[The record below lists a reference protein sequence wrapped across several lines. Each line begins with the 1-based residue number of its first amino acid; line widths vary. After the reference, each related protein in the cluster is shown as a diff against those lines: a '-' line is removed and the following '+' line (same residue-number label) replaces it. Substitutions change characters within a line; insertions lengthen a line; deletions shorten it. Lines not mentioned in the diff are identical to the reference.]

1 MPAKNQ
7 NAVPG
12 TGCAGVHGHAR
23 SHRDRVEP
31 ERDATERGPMTD
43 IDVRLREDV
52 HVLGE
57 LLGETIRQ
65 QHGDA
70 FLQKIEDIR
79 HSAKADRRGPG
90 EQLTST
96 LADLAEKD
104 LLPVARAFNQFLN
117 LANMAEQYQLIRR
130 RDAGQPEPFEA
141 RVLPELLAR
150 LKQAGH
156 SNDALARQLAKL
168 DIQLVLTAHPTEV
181 ARRTLIQKYDAIAG
195 QLAAQDHR
203 DLTPDERHQV
213 RERLRRLIAE
223 AWHTEEI
230 RRTRP
235 TPVDEA
241 KWGFAVIEH
250 SLWHAIP
257 SHLRKV
263 DKALLDATGLR
274 LPLEAAPIRFA
285 SWMGGDRDGNPNVTA
300 AVTRE
305 VLLLARWMAADLFLR
320 DIDALAAELSM
331 QQASD
336 ALRER
341 VGDSAEPYRA
351 VLKQLRDRLRATRA
365 WAHTALTSSQPASAE
380 VLVDNRYLIAP
391 LELCYQSLHECGMG
405 VIAEGPLLDCLRRA
419 VTFGLF
425 LGRLDVRQ
433 DAARHRDA
441 LTEITD
447 YLGLGRYADWDEDRR
462 IEFLQAELKNR
473 RPLLP
478 AHFRPQADTA
488 EVLATCREVAAA
500 PAASLGSYVISMAG
514 AASDVLAVQLLLKEA
529 GLTRPMRVV
538 PLFETLADLD
548 NAGPVMQRLLG
559 LPGYRAGLRG
569 PQEVMIG
576 YSDSAK
582 DAGTTAAAW
591 AQYRAQENLVRIC
604 AEHQVELLLFHGRG
618 GTVGRGGGPAHAA
631 ILSQPP
637 GSVAGRFRTTE
648 QGEMIRFKFGLPG
661 IAEQNLNLYL
671 AAVLEATLL
680 PPPPPQ
686 PAWREVMDQLA
697 ADGVK
702 AYRSVVRDNPDFV
715 EYFRQ
720 STPEQELGRLPLGSR
735 PAKRRAGGI
744 ESLRAIPWIFG
755 WTQTRL
761 MLPAWLGWET
771 ALSNALARGQG
782 ELLAQMREQWPFFRT
797 RIDMLEMV
805 LAKADAQIAEAYDE
819 RLVQPDLLPL
829 GAHLRDLL
837 SQSCQ
842 VVLGLTGQQVLLA
855 HSPETLEFISLRNT
869 YLDPLHR
876 LQAELLARSR
886 SREAALDSPLEQAL
900 LVTVAGIAAGLRNT
914 G

>member
-1 MPAKNQ
+1 
-7 NAVPG
+7 
-12 TGCAGVHGHAR
+12 
-23 SHRDRVEP
+23 
-31 ERDATERGPMTD
+31 MTD

-79 HSAKADRRGPG
+79 HSAKADRRGAG
-90 EQLTST
+90 EQLSST
-96 LADLAEKD
+96 LADLAEED

-156 SNDALARQLAKL
+156 KDDALARQLAKL

-195 QLAAQDHR
+195 QLAVQDHR
-203 DLTPDERHQV
+203 DLTPAERGQV

-230 RRTRP
+230 RRARP

-250 SLWHAIP
+250 SLWQAIP
-257 SHLRKV
+257 NHLRKV
-263 DKALLDATGLR
+263 DKALFDATGLH

-331 QQASD
+331 QQASE

-351 VLKQLRDRLRATRA
+351 LLKQLRERLRATRA
-365 WAHTALTSSQPASAE
+365 WAQLALTSNQPASAE
-380 VLVDNRYLIAP
+380 VLVDNRDLIAP

-405 VIAEGPLLDCLRRA
+405 VIADGALLDSLRRA

-441 LTEITD
+441 LAEITD
-447 YLGLGRYADWDEDRR
+447 YLGLGSYADWDEEQR
-462 IEFLQAELKNR
+462 IAFLQAELKNR

-478 AHFRPQADTA
+478 AHFKPQAETA
-488 EVLATCREVAAA
+488 EVLATCREIAAA
-500 PAASLGSYVISMAG
+500 PGASLGSYVISMAG

-559 LPGYRAGLRG
+559 LPGYRASLRG

-604 AEHQVELLLFHGRG
+604 REHQVELLLFHGRG

-648 QGEMIRFKFGLPG
+648 QGEMIRFKFGLPA

-680 PPPPPQ
+680 PPPPPE
-686 PAWREVMDQLA
+686 PAWRSLMDQLA
-697 ADGVK
+697 ADGLK
-702 AYRSVVRDNPDFV
+702 AYRGVVRENPDFV

-805 LAKADAQIAEAYDE
+805 LAKADAQIAEAYDQ
-819 RLVQPDLLPL
+819 RLVQPGLLPL

-842 VVLGLTGQQVLLA
+842 VVLGLTGQPVLLA

>member
-1 MPAKNQ
+1 M
-7 NAVPG
+7 
-12 TGCAGVHGHAR
+12 
-23 SHRDRVEP
+23 S
-31 ERDATERGPMTD
+31 D
-43 IDVRLREDV
+43 IDARLREDV
-52 HVLGE
+52 HLLGE
-57 LLGETIRQ
+57 LLGNTIREQ
-65 QHGDA
+65 YGDD
-70 FLQKIEDIR
+70 FLAKIEQIR
-79 HSAKADRRGPG
+79 KGAKADRRGAAPDKAAG
-90 EQLTST
+90 DELSASLNQLQE
-96 LADLAEKD
+96 DE

-117 LANMAEQYQLIRR
+117 LANIAEQYQLIHR
-130 RDAGQPEPFEA
+130 RDESQPAPFES

-150 LKQAGH
+150 LQGEGH
-156 SNDALARQLAKL
+156 SNESLARQLGRL
-168 DIQLVLTAHPTEV
+168 DIELVLTAHPTEV
-181 ARRTLIQKYDAIAG
+181 ARRTLIQKYDAIAA
-195 QLAAQDHR
+195 QLALQDHR
-203 DLTPDERHQV
+203 DLTTAEREQI
-213 RERLRRLIAE
+213 RQRLQRLIAE

-257 SHLRKV
+257 NYLRKA
-263 DKALLDATGLR
+263 DQALHAATGLR
-274 LPLEAAPIRFA
+274 LPLEAAPIRVA

-300 AVTRE
+300 PVTRE
-305 VLLLARWMAADLFLR
+305 VLLLARWMAADLYLR
-320 DIDALAAELSM
+320 DIDHLASELSM
-331 QQASD
+331 QQASP
-336 ALRER
+336 ALQAK
-341 VGDSAEPYRA
+341 VGDSVEPYRA
-351 VLKQLRDRLRATRA
+351 LLKQLRERLRATRQ
-365 WAHTALTSSQPASAE
+365 WAHTALSSSTPAPAE
-380 VLVDNRYLIAP
+380 VLQNNRDLLEP
-391 LELCYQSLHECGMG
+391 LELCYQSLHACGMG
-405 VIAEGPLLDCLRRA
+405 VIADGPLLDCLRRA

-425 LGRLDVRQ
+425 LVRLDVRQ
-433 DAARHRDA
+433 DSSRHSAAM
-441 LTEITD
+441 TEITD
-447 YLGLGRYADWDEDRR
+447 YLGLGRYEDWNEDMR
-462 IEFLQAELKNR
+462 ISFLMKELANR

-478 AHFRPQADTA
+478 GYFKPSADTA
-488 EVLATCREVAAA
+488 EVLNTCKEVAAA

-514 AASDVLAVQLLLKEA
+514 AASDVLAVQLLLKES
-529 GLTRPMRVV
+529 GVQRPMRVV

-548 NAGPVMQRLLG
+548 NAGPVIEQLLL
-559 LPGYRAGLRG
+559 LPGYRARLQG

-591 AQYRAQENLVRIC
+591 AQYRAQERLVDIC
-604 AEHQVELLLFHGRG
+604 REQQVELLLFHGRG

-648 QGEMIRFKFGLPG
+648 QGEMIRFKFGLPD

-680 PPPPPQ
+680 PPPPPE
-686 PAWREVMDQLA
+686 PAWRHLMDELA
-697 ADGVK
+697 ADGVS
-702 AYRSVVRDNPDFV
+702 AYRAVVRENPQFV

-761 MLPAWLGWET
+761 MLPAWLGWEA
-771 ALSNALARGQG
+771 ALSKALERGEG
-782 ELLAQMREQWPFFRT
+782 ELLGQMREQWPFFRT

-805 LAKADAQIAEAYDE
+805 LAKADADIARLYDE

-837 SQSCQ
+837 SQACD
-842 VVLGLTGQQVLLA
+842 VVLGLTGQSQLLA
-855 HSPETLEFISLRNT
+855 HSPDTLEFIRLRNT
-869 YLDPLHR
+869 YLDPLHL

-886 SREAALDSPLEQAL
+886 RQEAAQDSPLEQAL
-900 LVTVAGIAAGLRNT
+900 LVSVAGIAAGLRNT

>member
-1 MPAKNQ
+1 M
-7 NAVPG
+7 
-12 TGCAGVHGHAR
+12 
-23 SHRDRVEP
+23 S
-31 ERDATERGPMTD
+31 D
-43 IDVRLREDV
+43 IDARLREDV
-52 HVLGE
+52 HLLGE
-57 LLGETIRQ
+57 LLGNTIREQ
-65 QHGDA
+65 YGDA
-70 FLQKIEDIR
+70 FLDKIEQIR
-79 HSAKADRRGPG
+79 KGAKADRRGAG
-90 EQLTST
+90 DELSSRLNQLQE
-96 LADLAEKD
+96 DE

-117 LANMAEQYQLIRR
+117 LANIAEQYQLIHR
-130 RDAGQPEPFEA
+130 RDESQPAPFES

-150 LKQAGH
+150 LQAEGH
-156 SNDALARQLAKL
+156 SDESLARQLGRL
-168 DIQLVLTAHPTEV
+168 EIELVLTAHPTEV
-181 ARRTLIQKYDAIAG
+181 ARRTLIQKYDAIAA
-195 QLAAQDHR
+195 QLALQDHR
-203 DLTPDERHQV
+203 DLTTAEREQI
-213 RERLRRLIAE
+213 RERLQRLIAE

-257 SHLRKV
+257 NYLRKA
-263 DKALLDATGLR
+263 DQALHAATGLH

-300 AVTRE
+300 PVTRE
-305 VLLLARWMAADLFLR
+305 VLLLARWMAADLYLR
-320 DIDALAAELSM
+320 DVDQLAAELSM
-331 QQASD
+331 QKASAALQA
-336 ALRER
+336 R
-341 VGDSAEPYRA
+341 VGDSVEPYRA
-351 VLKQLRDRLRATRA
+351 VLKQLRERLRATRQ
-365 WAHTALTSSQPASAE
+365 WAHSALSSSTPAPAQ
-380 VLVDNRYLIAP
+380 VLQDNRDLLEP
-391 LELCYQSLHECGMG
+391 LQLCYQSLHECGMG
-405 VIAEGPLLDCLRRA
+405 VIADGPLLDCLRRA

-425 LGRLDVRQ
+425 LVRLDVRQ
-433 DAARHRDA
+433 DSTRHCAAMS
-441 LTEITD
+441 EITD
-447 YLGLGRYADWDEDRR
+447 YLGLGRYEEWDEDAR
-462 IEFLQAELKNR
+462 IRFLMQELANR

-478 AHFRPQADTA
+478 AYFKPSADTD
-488 EVLATCREVAAA
+488 EVLNTCKEIAAA
-500 PAASLGSYVISMAG
+500 PEASLGSYVISMAG
-514 AASDVLAVQLLLKEA
+514 AASDVLAVQLLLKES
-529 GLTRPMRVV
+529 GVQRPMRVV

-548 NAGPVMQRLLG
+548 NAGPVIEQLLL
-559 LPGYRAGLRG
+559 LPGYRARLHG

-591 AQYRAQENLVRIC
+591 AQYRAQERLVDIC
-604 AEHQVELLLFHGRG
+604 REQQVELLLFHGRG

-648 QGEMIRFKFGLPG
+648 QGEMIRFKFGLPD

-680 PPPPPQ
+680 PPPPPE
-686 PAWREVMDQLA
+686 PAWRHLMDELA
-697 ADGVK
+697 ADGVS
-702 AYRSVVRDNPDFV
+702 AYRAVVRENPQFV

-761 MLPAWLGWET
+761 MLPAWLGWEA
-771 ALSNALARGQG
+771 ALSKALARGEG
-782 ELLAQMREQWPFFRT
+782 DLLGQMREQWPFFRT

-805 LAKADAQIAEAYDE
+805 LAKADADIARLYDE

-829 GAHLRDLL
+829 GEHLRDLL
-837 SQSCQ
+837 SQACE
-842 VVLGLTGQQVLLA
+842 VVLGLTGQSQLLA
-855 HSPETLEFISLRNT
+855 HSPDTLEFIRLRNT
-869 YLDPLHR
+869 YLDPLHL

-886 SREAALDSPLEQAL
+886 AQEAAQDSPLEQAL
-900 LVTVAGIAAGLRNT
+900 LVSVAGIAAGLRNT

>member
-1 MPAKNQ
+1 M
-7 NAVPG
+7 
-12 TGCAGVHGHAR
+12 
-23 SHRDRVEP
+23 S
-31 ERDATERGPMTD
+31 D
-43 IDVRLREDV
+43 IDARLREDV
-52 HVLGE
+52 HLLGE
-57 LLGETIRQ
+57 LLGNTIREQ
-65 QHGDA
+65 YGDD
-70 FLQKIEDIR
+70 FLAKIEQIR
-79 HSAKADRRGPG
+79 KGAKADRRGAAPDKAAG
-90 EQLTST
+90 DELSASLNQLQ
-96 LADLAEKD
+96 ENE

-117 LANMAEQYQLIRR
+117 LANIAEQYQLIHR
-130 RDAGQPEPFEA
+130 RDESQPAPFES

-150 LKQAGH
+150 LQGEGH
-156 SNDALARQLAKL
+156 SNESLARQLGRL
-168 DIQLVLTAHPTEV
+168 DIELVLTAHPTEV
-181 ARRTLIQKYDAIAG
+181 ARRTLIQKYDAIAA
-195 QLAAQDHR
+195 QLALQDHR
-203 DLTPDERHQV
+203 DLTSAEREQI
-213 RERLRRLIAE
+213 RQRLQRLIAE

-257 SHLRKV
+257 NYLRKA
-263 DKALLDATGLR
+263 DQALHAATGLR

-300 AVTRE
+300 PVTRE
-305 VLLLARWMAADLFLR
+305 VLLLARWMAADLYLR
-320 DIDALAAELSM
+320 DIDHLASELSM
-331 QQASD
+331 QQASP
-336 ALRER
+336 ALQAK
-341 VGDSAEPYRA
+341 VGESVEPYRA
-351 VLKQLRDRLRATRA
+351 LLKQLRERLRATRQ
-365 WAHTALTSSQPASAE
+365 WAHTALSSSTPAPAE
-380 VLVDNRYLIAP
+380 VLQNNRDLLEP
-391 LELCYQSLHECGMG
+391 LELCYQSLHACGMG
-405 VIAEGPLLDCLRRA
+405 VIADGPLLDCLRRA

-425 LGRLDVRQ
+425 LVRLDVRQ
-433 DAARHRDA
+433 DSSRHSAAM
-441 LTEITD
+441 TEITD
-447 YLGLGRYADWDEDRR
+447 YLGLGRYEDWNEDMR
-462 IEFLQAELKNR
+462 ISFLMKELANR

-478 AHFRPQADTA
+478 GYFKPSADTA
-488 EVLATCREVAAA
+488 EVLNTCKEVAAA

-514 AASDVLAVQLLLKEA
+514 AASDVLAVQLLLKES
-529 GLTRPMRVV
+529 GVQRPMRVV

-548 NAGPVMQRLLG
+548 NAGPVIEQLLL
-559 LPGYRAGLRG
+559 LPGYRARLQG

-591 AQYRAQENLVRIC
+591 AQYRAQERLVDIC
-604 AEHQVELLLFHGRG
+604 REQQVELLLFHGRG

-648 QGEMIRFKFGLPG
+648 QGEMIRFKFGLPD

-680 PPPPPQ
+680 PPPPPE
-686 PAWREVMDQLA
+686 PAWRHLMDELA
-697 ADGVK
+697 ADGVS
-702 AYRSVVRDNPDFV
+702 AYRAVVRENPQFV

-761 MLPAWLGWET
+761 MLPAWLGWEA
-771 ALSNALARGQG
+771 ALSKALERGEG
-782 ELLAQMREQWPFFRT
+782 ELLGQMREQWPFFRT

-805 LAKADAQIAEAYDE
+805 LAKADADIARLYDE

-837 SQSCQ
+837 SQACD
-842 VVLGLTGQQVLLA
+842 VVLGLTGQSQLLA
-855 HSPETLEFISLRNT
+855 HSPDTLEFIRLRNT
-869 YLDPLHR
+869 YLDPLHL

-886 SREAALDSPLEQAL
+886 RQETAQDSPLEQAL
-900 LVTVAGIAAGLRNT
+900 LVSVAGIAAGLRNT

>member
-1 MPAKNQ
+1 MA
-7 NAVPG
+7 
-12 TGCAGVHGHAR
+12 
-23 SHRDRVEP
+23 
-31 ERDATERGPMTD
+31 D
-43 IDVRLREDV
+43 IDARLREDV
-52 HVLGE
+52 HLLGE
-57 LLGETIRQ
+57 LLGNTIREQ
-65 QHGDA
+65 RGA
-70 FLQKIEDIR
+70 EFLDKIERIR
-79 HSAKADRRGPG
+79 KGAKAGRRGSAAG
-90 EQLTST
+90 AEQLSSSVDG
-96 LADLAEKD
+96 LGDDE

-117 LANMAEQYQLIRR
+117 LANIAEQYQLMHR
-130 RDAGQPEPFEA
+130 RDDKQPLPFES
-141 RVLPELLAR
+141 RVLPELLDR
-150 LKQAGH
+150 LKAEGH
-156 SNDALARQLAKL
+156 SRDALARQLSKL
-168 DIQLVLTAHPTEV
+168 EIELVLTAHPTEV
-181 ARRTLIQKYDAIAG
+181 ARRTLIQKYDAIAA
-195 QLAAQDHR
+195 QLAALDHR
-203 DLTPDERHQV
+203 DLNSIERKQITS
-213 RERLRRLIAE
+213 RLQRLIAE

-230 RRTRP
+230 RRIRP

-257 SHLRKV
+257 NYLRKA
-263 DKALLDATGLR
+263 DHALHAATGLH

-305 VLLLARWMAADLFLR
+305 VLLLARWMAADLYLR
-320 DIDALAAELSM
+320 DVDNLAAELSM

-336 ALRER
+336 ALRAS

-351 VLKQLRDRLRATRA
+351 ELKRLRERLRATRN
-365 WAHTALTSSQPASAE
+365 WANASLSETLPAPEA
-380 VLVDNRYLIAP
+380 VLQDNRELLDP
-391 LELCYQSLHECGMG
+391 LMLCFQSLHECGMG
-405 VIAEGPLLDCLRRA
+405 VIADGPLLDCLRRA

-425 LGRLDVRQ
+425 LVRLDVRQ
-433 DAARHRDA
+433 DSSRHCAAM
-441 LTEITD
+441 TEITD
-447 YLGLGRYADWDEDRR
+447 YLGLGRYEEWDEQTR
-462 IEFLQAELKNR
+462 IDFLLRELNNR

-478 AHFRPQADTA
+478 SYFKPAADTA

-514 AASDVLAVQLLLKEA
+514 SASDVLAVQLLLKES
-529 GLTRPMRVV
+529 GLQRPMRVV

-548 NAGPVMQRLLG
+548 NAGPVIETLLG
-559 LPGYRAGLRG
+559 LPGYRSRLHG

-591 AQYRAQENLVRIC
+591 AQYRAQERLVEIC
-604 AEHQVELLLFHGRG
+604 REQQVELLLFHGRG

-648 QGEMIRFKFGLPG
+648 QGEMIRFKFGLPD

-686 PAWREVMDQLA
+686 PAWRTMMDQMA
-697 ADGVK
+697 GDGVS
-702 AYRSVVRDNPDFV
+702 AYRAVVRENPEFV

-720 STPEQELGRLPLGSR
+720 ATPEQELGRLPLGSR
-735 PAKRRAGGI
+735 PAKRREGGV
-744 ESLRAIPWIFG
+744 ESLRAIPWIFA

-761 MLPAWLGWET
+761 MLPAWLGWEA
-771 ALSNALARGQG
+771 ALSKALERGEG
-782 ELLAQMREQWPFFRT
+782 EVLAQMREQWPFFRT

-805 LAKADAQIAEAYDE
+805 LAKADADIARLYDE
-819 RLVQPDLLPL
+819 RLVSAELQHL

-837 SQSCQ
+837 SQACN
-842 VVLGLTGQQVLLA
+842 VVLGLTGQTQLLA

-869 YLDPLHR
+869 YLDPLHL
-876 LQAELLARSR
+876 LQAELLSR
-886 SREAALDSPLEQAL
+886 SRNREASLDSPLELAL
-900 LVTVAGIAAGLRNT
+900 LVSVAGIAAGLRNT

>member
-1 MPAKNQ
+1 M
-7 NAVPG
+7 
-12 TGCAGVHGHAR
+12 
-23 SHRDRVEP
+23 S
-31 ERDATERGPMTD
+31 D
-43 IDVRLREDV
+43 IDARLREDV
-52 HVLGE
+52 HLLGE
-57 LLGETIRQ
+57 LLGNTIRDQ
-65 QHGDA
+65 YGDD
-70 FLQKIEDIR
+70 FLDKIEQIR
-79 HSAKADRRGPG
+79 KGAKADRRGAISDKAAG
-90 EQLTST
+90 DELSSRLNQLQ
-96 LADLAEKD
+96 ENE

-117 LANMAEQYQLIRR
+117 LANIAEQYQLIHR
-130 RDAGQPEPFEA
+130 RDESQPAPFES

-150 LKQAGH
+150 LQAEGH
-156 SNDALARQLAKL
+156 SNESLARQLGRL
-168 DIQLVLTAHPTEV
+168 EIELVLTAHPTEV
-181 ARRTLIQKYDAIAG
+181 ARRTLIQKYDAIAA
-195 QLAAQDHR
+195 QLALQDHR
-203 DLTPDERHQV
+203 DLTSAEREQI
-213 RERLRRLIAE
+213 RQRLQRLIAE

-257 SHLRKV
+257 NYLRKA
-263 DKALLDATGLR
+263 DQALHAATGLR

-300 AVTRE
+300 PVTRE
-305 VLLLARWMAADLFLR
+305 VLLLARWMAADLYLR
-320 DIDALAAELSM
+320 DIDHLASELSM
-331 QQASD
+331 QQASP
-336 ALRER
+336 ALQAK
-341 VGDSAEPYRA
+341 VGDSVEPYRA
-351 VLKQLRDRLRATRA
+351 LLKQLRERLRATRQ
-365 WAHTALTSSQPASAE
+365 WAHTALSSSTPAPGE
-380 VLVDNRYLIAP
+380 VLPNNRDLLEP

-405 VIAEGPLLDCLRRA
+405 VIADGPLLDCLRRA

-425 LGRLDVRQ
+425 LVRLDVRQ
-433 DAARHRDA
+433 DSSRHSAAM
-441 LTEITD
+441 TEITD
-447 YLGLGRYADWDEDRR
+447 YLGLGRYEDWDEATR
-462 IEFLQAELKNR
+462 ISFLMKELANR

-478 AHFRPQADTA
+478 SYFKPSADTA
-488 EVLATCREVAAA
+488 EVLNTCKEVAAA

-514 AASDVLAVQLLLKEA
+514 AASDVLAVQLLLKES
-529 GLTRPMRVV
+529 GVQRPMRVV

-548 NAGPVMQRLLG
+548 NAGPVIEQLLL
-559 LPGYRAGLRG
+559 LPGYRARLQG

-591 AQYRAQENLVRIC
+591 AQYRAQERLVDIC
-604 AEHQVELLLFHGRG
+604 REQQVELLLFHGRG

-648 QGEMIRFKFGLPG
+648 QGEMIRFKFGLPD

-680 PPPPPQ
+680 PPPPPE
-686 PAWREVMDQLA
+686 PAWRHLMDELA
-697 ADGVK
+697 ADGVS
-702 AYRSVVRDNPDFV
+702 AYRAVVRENPQFV

-761 MLPAWLGWET
+761 MLPAWLGWEA
-771 ALSNALARGQG
+771 ALSKALERGEG
-782 ELLAQMREQWPFFRT
+782 ELLGQMREQWPFFRT

-805 LAKADAQIAEAYDE
+805 LAKADADIARLYDE

-837 SQSCQ
+837 SQACS
-842 VVLGLTGQQVLLA
+842 VVLGLTGQSQLLA
-855 HSPETLEFISLRNT
+855 HSPDTLEFIRLRNT
-869 YLDPLHR
+869 YLDPLHL

-886 SREAALDSPLEQAL
+886 QQEAAQDSPLEQAL
-900 LVTVAGIAAGLRNT
+900 LVSVAGIAAGLRNT

>member
-1 MPAKNQ
+1 
-7 NAVPG
+7 
-12 TGCAGVHGHAR
+12 
-23 SHRDRVEP
+23 
-31 ERDATERGPMTD
+31 MTD

-96 LADLAEKD
+96 LADLAEED

-130 RDAGQPEPFEA
+130 RDVGQPEPFEA

-203 DLTPDERHQV
+203 DLTPDERQQV
-213 RERLRRLIAE
+213 RVRLRRLIAE

-263 DKALLDATGLR
+263 DQALLEATGLR

-331 QQASD
+331 QQASA

-380 VLVDNRYLIAP
+380 VLVDNRDLIAP

-648 QGEMIRFKFGLPG
+648 QGEMIRFKFGLPA

-819 RLVQPDLLPL
+819 RLVQPHLLPL

>member
-1 MPAKNQ
+1 MPQ
-7 NAVPG
+7 
-12 TGCAGVHGHAR
+12 VHGDLVSPR
-23 SHRDRVEP
+23 
-31 ERDATERGPMTD
+31 RGGHSWALHVFKSPLEKWLMSD
-43 IDVRLREDV
+43 IDLRLREDV
-52 HVLGE
+52 HLLGE
-57 LLGETIRQ
+57 LLGNTIRD
-65 QHGDA
+65 QHGA
-70 FLQKIEDIR
+70 EFLDKIERIR
-79 HSAKADRRGPG
+79 HGAKADRGGSVG
-90 EQLTST
+90 EALGASLDQLRE
-96 LADLAEKD
+96 DE

-117 LANMAEQYQLIRR
+117 LANIAEQYQLIHR
-130 RDAGQPEPFEA
+130 RDDSQPAPFEA

-150 LKQAGH
+150 LLAEGH
-156 SNDALARQLAKL
+156 GAEALARQLGRL
-168 DIQLVLTAHPTEV
+168 EIELVLTAHPTEV
-181 ARRTLIQKYDAIAG
+181 ARRTLIQKYDAIAA

-203 DLTPDERHQV
+203 DLTRAERDEIQQ
-213 RERLRRLIAE
+213 RLQRLIAE

-230 RRTRP
+230 RRVRP

-257 SHLRKV
+257 HYLRKA
-263 DKALLDATGLR
+263 DQALHAATGLH

-305 VLLLARWMAADLFLR
+305 VLLLARWMAADLYLR
-320 DIDALAAELSM
+320 DVEHLAAELSM
-331 QQASD
+331 QQAN
-336 ALRER
+336 AELQARA
-341 VGDSAEPYRA
+341 GDSSEPYRSL
-351 VLKQLRDRLRATRA
+351 LKQLRDRLRSTRS
-365 WAHTALTSSQPASAE
+365 WAQAALKGSVPMPAD
-380 VLVDNRYLIAP
+380 LLQHNRELLEP
-391 LELCYQSLHECGMG
+391 LQLCYNSLHECGMG
-405 VIAEGPLLDCLRRA
+405 VIANGPLLDCLRRA
-419 VTFGLF
+419 ATFGLF
-425 LGRLDVRQ
+425 LVRLDVRQ
-433 DAARHRDA
+433 DASRHSA
-441 LTEITD
+441 AMTEITD
-447 YLGLGRYADWDEDRR
+447 YLGLGRYEEWDEETRLS
-462 IEFLQAELKNR
+462 FLMTELNNR

-478 AHFRPQADTA
+478 SHFKPAADTA
-488 EVLATCREVAAA
+488 EVLATCREIAGA

-514 AASDVLAVQLLLKEA
+514 AASDVLAVQLLLKES
-529 GLTRPMRVV
+529 GVLRPMRVV

-548 NAGPVMQRLLG
+548 NAGPVIQRLLL
-559 LPGYRAGLRG
+559 LPGYRARLQG

-591 AQYRAQENLVRIC
+591 AQYRAQEQLVEIC
-604 AEHQVELLLFHGRG
+604 REQQVELLLFHGRG

-648 QGEMIRFKFGLPG
+648 QGEMIRFKFGLPD

-680 PPPPPQ
+680 PPPPPE
-686 PAWREVMDQLA
+686 PAWREVMDKLA
-697 ADGVK
+697 ADGVN
-702 AYRSVVRDNPDFV
+702 AYRAVVRENPQFV

-761 MLPAWLGWET
+761 MLPAWLGWEA
-771 ALSNALARGQG
+771 ALSKALARGEG
-782 ELLAQMREQWPFFRT
+782 AQLQEMRGRWPFFRT

-805 LAKADAQIAEAYDE
+805 LAKTDADIARLYDE
-819 RLVQPDLLPL
+819 RLVEPDLLPL
-829 GAHLRDLL
+829 GVHLRDLL
-837 SQSCQ
+837 SQACS
-842 VVLGLTGQQVLLA
+842 VVLGLTGQSQLLA
-855 HSPETLEFISLRNT
+855 HSPDTLEFIRLRNT
-869 YLDPLHR
+869 YLDPLHL

-886 SREAALDSPLEQAL
+886 RAQAPQGSPLEQAL
-900 LVTVAGIAAGLRNT
+900 LVCVAGIAAGLRNT

>member
-1 MPAKNQ
+1 M
-7 NAVPG
+7 
-12 TGCAGVHGHAR
+12 
-23 SHRDRVEP
+23 
-31 ERDATERGPMTD
+31 
-43 IDVRLREDV
+43 
-52 HVLGE
+52 
-57 LLGETIRQ
+57 
-65 QHGDA
+65 
-70 FLQKIEDIR
+70 
-79 HSAKADRRGPG
+79 
-90 EQLTST
+90 
-96 LADLAEKD
+96 
-104 LLPVARAFNQFLN
+104 
-117 LANMAEQYQLIRR
+117 
-130 RDAGQPEPFEA
+130 
-141 RVLPELLAR
+141 
-150 LKQAGH
+150 
-156 SNDALARQLAKL
+156 
-168 DIQLVLTAHPTEV
+168 
-181 ARRTLIQKYDAIAG
+181 
-195 QLAAQDHR
+195 
-203 DLTPDERHQV
+203 
-213 RERLRRLIAE
+213 
-223 AWHTEEI
+223 
-230 RRTRP
+230 
-235 TPVDEA
+235 
-241 KWGFAVIEH
+241 
-250 SLWHAIP
+250 
-257 SHLRKV
+257 
-263 DKALLDATGLR
+263 
-274 LPLEAAPIRFA
+274 
-285 SWMGGDRDGNPNVTA
+285 
-300 AVTRE
+300 
-305 VLLLARWMAADLFLR
+305 
-320 DIDALAAELSM
+320 
-331 QQASD
+331 
-336 ALRER
+336 
-341 VGDSAEPYRA
+341 
-351 VLKQLRDRLRATRA
+351 
-365 WAHTALTSSQPASAE
+365 
-380 VLVDNRYLIAP
+380 
-391 LELCYQSLHECGMG
+391 
-405 VIAEGPLLDCLRRA
+405 
-419 VTFGLF
+419 
-425 LGRLDVRQ
+425 RQ

>member
-1 MPAKNQ
+1 
-7 NAVPG
+7 
-12 TGCAGVHGHAR
+12 
-23 SHRDRVEP
+23 
-31 ERDATERGPMTD
+31 MTD

-90 EQLTST
+90 EQLSST
-96 LADLAEKD
+96 LADLAEED

-130 RDAGQPEPFEA
+130 RDADQPEPFEA
-141 RVLPELLAR
+141 QVLPELLGR

-203 DLTPDERHQV
+203 DLTSAERQQV

-263 DKALLDATGLR
+263 DKALLEATGLR

-331 QQASD
+331 QQAND
-336 ALRER
+336 ALRQQ

-365 WAHTALTSSQPASAE
+365 WAHSALTSKQPAGAD
-380 VLVDNRYLIAP
+380 VLVDNRELIAP

-447 YLGLGRYADWDEDRR
+447 YLGLGRYADWDEEQR
-462 IEFLQAELKNR
+462 IAFLQAELKNR

-478 AHFRPQADTA
+478 AHFKPQADTA

-697 ADGVK
+697 ADGVQ
-702 AYRSVVRDNPDFV
+702 AYRSVVRENPDFV

-771 ALSNALARGQG
+771 ALTNALARGQG

-819 RLVQPDLLPL
+819 RLVQPHLRPL

-842 VVLGLTGQQVLLA
+842 VVLGLTGQPVLLA

>member
-1 MPAKNQ
+1 
-7 NAVPG
+7 
-12 TGCAGVHGHAR
+12 
-23 SHRDRVEP
+23 
-31 ERDATERGPMTD
+31 MTD

-90 EQLTST
+90 EQLSST
-96 LADLAEKD
+96 LADLAEED

-130 RDAGQPEPFEA
+130 RDADQPEPFEA
-141 RVLPELLAR
+141 RVLPELLGR
-150 LKQAGH
+150 LKQASH

-203 DLTPDERHQV
+203 DLTAAERQQV

-235 TPVDEA
+235 SPVDEA

-263 DKALLDATGLR
+263 DKALLEATGLR
-274 LPLEAAPIRFA
+274 LPLEAAPIRLA

-336 ALRER
+336 ALRAQ

-351 VLKQLRDRLRATRA
+351 VLKRLRDRLRATRA
-365 WAHTALTSSQPASAE
+365 WAQSALTSNQPAGAD
-380 VLVDNRYLIAP
+380 VLVENCELIAP

-447 YLGLGRYADWDEDRR
+447 YLGLGRYADWDEEQR
-462 IEFLQAELKNR
+462 IAFLQAELKNR

-478 AHFRPQADTA
+478 AHFKPQADTA

-697 ADGVK
+697 ADGVQ
-702 AYRSVVRDNPDFV
+702 AYRSVVRENPDFV

-771 ALSNALARGQG
+771 ALTNALARGQG

-819 RLVQPDLLPL
+819 RLVQPHLLPL

-842 VVLGLTGQQVLLA
+842 VVLGLTRQPVLLA

>member
-1 MPAKNQ
+1 
-7 NAVPG
+7 
-12 TGCAGVHGHAR
+12 
-23 SHRDRVEP
+23 
-31 ERDATERGPMTD
+31 MTD

-96 LADLAEKD
+96 LADLAEED

-203 DLTPDERHQV
+203 DLTPDERQQV

-351 VLKQLRDRLRATRA
+351 VLKLLRDRLRATRA

-380 VLVDNRYLIAP
+380 VLVDNRDLIAP

-819 RLVQPDLLPL
+819 RLVQPHLLPL

-842 VVLGLTGQQVLLA
+842 VVLGLTGQPVLLA

>member
-1 MPAKNQ
+1 
-7 NAVPG
+7 
-12 TGCAGVHGHAR
+12 
-23 SHRDRVEP
+23 
-31 ERDATERGPMTD
+31 MTD

-57 LLGETIRQ
+57 LLGDTIRQ
-65 QHGDA
+65 QHGEA

-90 EQLTST
+90 EQLSST
-96 LADLAEKD
+96 LADLAEED

-156 SNDALARQLAKL
+156 KDDALARQLAKL

-181 ARRTLIQKYDAIAG
+181 ARRTLIQKYDAIAA

-203 DLTPDERHQV
+203 DLTPAERQQV

-250 SLWHAIP
+250 SLWQAIP
-257 SHLRKV
+257 NHLRKV
-263 DKALLDATGLR
+263 DKALFEATGLH

-320 DIDALAAELSM
+320 DVDALAAELSM
-331 QQASD
+331 QQASP
-336 ALRER
+336 ALQAR
-341 VGDSAEPYRA
+341 VGESAEPYRA

-365 WAHTALTSSQPASAE
+365 WAHTALSSSQPPSAD
-380 VLVDNRYLIAP
+380 VLVDNRDLIAP
-391 LELCYQSLHECGMG
+391 LELCYQSLHACGMG
-405 VIAEGPLLDCLRRA
+405 VIADGPLLDSLRRA

-441 LTEITD
+441 MAEITD
-447 YLGLGRYADWDEDRR
+447 YLGLGSYAEWDEERR

-478 AHFRPQADTA
+478 AHFKPQAETA
-488 EVLATCREVAAA
+488 EVLATCREIAAA
-500 PAASLGSYVISMAG
+500 PDASLGSYVISMAG
-514 AASDVLAVQLLLKEA
+514 AASDVLVVQLLLKEA

-559 LPGYRAGLRG
+559 LPGYRTSLRG

-604 AEHQVELLLFHGRG
+604 REHQVELLLFHGRG

-680 PPPPPQ
+680 PPPPPE
-686 PAWREVMDQLA
+686 PAWRALMDQLA

-702 AYRSVVRDNPDFV
+702 AYRGVVREHPDFV

-771 ALSNALARGQG
+771 ALGNALARGQG
-782 ELLAQMREQWPFFRT
+782 ELLGQMRERWPFFRT

-805 LAKADAQIAEAYDE
+805 LAKADAEIAKAYDE
-819 RLVQPDLLPL
+819 RLVQPQLLPL

-842 VVLGLTGQQVLLA
+842 VVLGLTGQSVLLA
-855 HSPETLEFISLRNT
+855 HSPETLEFIRLRNT

>member
-1 MPAKNQ
+1 M
-7 NAVPG
+7 
-12 TGCAGVHGHAR
+12 
-23 SHRDRVEP
+23 S
-31 ERDATERGPMTD
+31 D
-43 IDVRLREDV
+43 IDARLREDV
-52 HVLGE
+52 HLLGE
-57 LLGETIRQ
+57 LLGNTIREQ
-65 QHGDA
+65 YGDD
-70 FLQKIEDIR
+70 FLAKIEQIR
-79 HSAKADRRGPG
+79 KGAKADRRGAVSDKTAG
-90 EQLTST
+90 DELSSSLNQLQE
-96 LADLAEKD
+96 DE

-117 LANMAEQYQLIRR
+117 LANIAEQYQLIHR
-130 RDAGQPEPFEA
+130 RDESQPAPFEA

-150 LKQAGH
+150 LQREGH
-156 SNDALARQLAKL
+156 SNESLARQLGRL
-168 DIQLVLTAHPTEV
+168 EIELVLTAHPTEV
-181 ARRTLIQKYDAIAG
+181 ARRTLIQKYDAIAA
-195 QLAAQDHR
+195 QLALQDHR
-203 DLTPDERHQV
+203 DLTTAEREQI
-213 RERLRRLIAE
+213 RERLQRLIAE

-257 SHLRKV
+257 NYLRKA
-263 DKALLDATGLR
+263 DHALHAATGLH

-300 AVTRE
+300 PVTRE
-305 VLLLARWMAADLFLR
+305 VLLLARWMAADLYLR
-320 DIDALAAELSM
+320 DIDQLASELSM
-331 QQASD
+331 QHASPALQAK
-336 ALRER
+336 
-341 VGDSAEPYRA
+341 VGDSVEPYRA
-351 VLKQLRDRLRATRA
+351 LLKQLRDRLRATRS
-365 WAHTALTSSQPASAE
+365 WAQASLTVATPASAD
-380 VLVDNRYLIAP
+380 VLQHNRDLLEP

-405 VIAEGPLLDCLRRA
+405 VIADGPLLDCLRRA

-425 LGRLDVRQ
+425 LVRLDVRQ
-433 DAARHRDA
+433 DSSRHTAAM
-441 LTEITD
+441 TEITD
-447 YLGLGRYADWDEDRR
+447 YLGLGRYEDWNEEMR
-462 IEFLQAELKNR
+462 ISFLMKELANR

-478 AHFRPQADTA
+478 GYFKPSADTA
-488 EVLATCREVAAA
+488 EVLNTCKEVAAA

-514 AASDVLAVQLLLKEA
+514 AASDVLAVQLLLKES
-529 GLTRPMRVV
+529 GVQRPMRVV

-548 NAGPVMQRLLG
+548 NAGPVIEQLLL
-559 LPGYRAGLRG
+559 LPGYRARLQG

-591 AQYRAQENLVRIC
+591 AQYRAQERLVDIC
-604 AEHQVELLLFHGRG
+604 REQQVELLLFHGRG

-648 QGEMIRFKFGLPG
+648 QGEMIRFKFGLPD

-680 PPPPPQ
+680 PPPPPE
-686 PAWREVMDQLA
+686 PAWRHLMDELA
-697 ADGVK
+697 ADGVS
-702 AYRSVVRDNPDFV
+702 AYRAVVRENPQFV

-761 MLPAWLGWET
+761 MLPAWLGWEA
-771 ALSNALARGQG
+771 ALSKALERGEG
-782 ELLAQMREQWPFFRT
+782 ELLGQMREQWPFFRT

-805 LAKADAQIAEAYDE
+805 LAKADADIARLYDE
-819 RLVQPDLLPL
+819 RLLQPDLLPL

-837 SQSCQ
+837 SQACQ
-842 VVLGLTGQQVLLA
+842 VVLGLTGQSQLLA
-855 HSPETLEFISLRNT
+855 HSPDTLEFIRLRNT
-869 YLDPLHR
+869 YLDPLHL

-886 SREAALDSPLEQAL
+886 QQEAAQDSPLEQAL
-900 LVTVAGIAAGLRNT
+900 LVSVAGIAAGLRNT

>member
-1 MPAKNQ
+1 
-7 NAVPG
+7 
-12 TGCAGVHGHAR
+12 
-23 SHRDRVEP
+23 
-31 ERDATERGPMTD
+31 MTD
-43 IDVRLREDV
+43 IDARLREDV
-52 HVLGE
+52 HLLGE
-57 LLGETIRQ
+57 LLGNTIREQ
-65 QHGDA
+65 YGDG
-70 FLQKIEDIR
+70 FLDKIEQIR
-79 HSAKADRRGPG
+79 KGAKADRRGSMDA
-90 EQLTST
+90 ELSASLNQLSE
-96 LADLAEKD
+96 DE

-117 LANMAEQYQLIRR
+117 LANIAEQYQLIHRR
-130 RDAGQPEPFEA
+130 EESQPAPFEA

-150 LKQAGH
+150 LRAEGH
-156 SNDALARQLAKL
+156 GAESLARQLGRL
-168 DIQLVLTAHPTEV
+168 EIELVLTAHPTEV
-181 ARRTLIQKYDAIAG
+181 ARRTLIQKYDAIAA

-203 DLTPDERHQV
+203 DLTSAEREQIHTKLQ
-213 RERLRRLIAE
+213 RLIAE

-250 SLWHAIP
+250 SLWQAIP
-257 SHLRKV
+257 NYLRKA
-263 DKALLDATGLR
+263 DKALHDATGLH

-305 VLLLARWMAADLFLR
+305 VLLLARWMAADLYVR
-320 DIDALAAELSM
+320 DVDHLAAELSM

-336 ALRER
+336 ALKAKA
-341 VGDSAEPYRA
+341 GDSAEPYRA
-351 VLKQLRDRLRATRA
+351 VLKQLRERLRATRN
-365 WAHTALTSSQPASAE
+365 WAHASLTAATPAPAN
-380 VLVDNRYLIAP
+380 VLQNNRDLLDP

-405 VIAEGPLLDCLRRA
+405 VIADGPLLDCLRRA

-425 LGRLDVRQ
+425 LVRLDVRQ
-433 DAARHRDA
+433 DSSRHSAAM
-441 LTEITD
+441 TEITD
-447 YLGLGRYADWDEDRR
+447 YLGLGRYEDWNEEER
-462 IEFLQAELKNR
+462 IAFLMRELNNR

-478 AHFRPQADTA
+478 AYFKPSADTA
-488 EVLATCREVAAA
+488 EVLATCREIALA

-514 AASDVLAVQLLLKEA
+514 AASDVLAVQLLLKES
-529 GLTRPMRVV
+529 GVLRPMRVV

-548 NAGPVMQRLLG
+548 NAGPVIEQLLL
-559 LPGYRAGLRG
+559 LPGYRARLQG
-569 PQEVMIG
+569 PQEVMVG

-591 AQYRAQENLVRIC
+591 AQYRAQERLVDIC
-604 AEHQVELLLFHGRG
+604 REQQVELLLFHGRG

-648 QGEMIRFKFGLPG
+648 QGEMIRFKFGLPD

-680 PPPPPQ
+680 PPPPPT
-686 PAWREVMDQLA
+686 PEWRHLMDELA
-697 ADGVK
+697 ADGVS
-702 AYRSVVRDNPDFV
+702 AYRAVVRENPQFV

-761 MLPAWLGWET
+761 MLPAWLGWEA
-771 ALSNALARGQG
+771 ALSKALERGEG
-782 ELLAQMREQWPFFRT
+782 ELLGQMREQWPFFRT

-805 LAKADAQIAEAYDE
+805 LAKADSDIARSYDE
-819 RLVQPDLLPL
+819 RLVEPNLLPL

-837 SQSCQ
+837 SQACA
-842 VVLGLTGQQVLLA
+842 VVLGLTGQSQLLA
-855 HSPETLEFISLRNT
+855 HSPATLEFIRLRNT
-869 YLDPLHR
+869 YLDPLHL

-886 SREAALDSPLEQAL
+886 QQEVEQGSPVEQAL
-900 LVTVAGIAAGLRNT
+900 LVSVAGIAAGLRNT

>member
-1 MPAKNQ
+1 M
-7 NAVPG
+7 
-12 TGCAGVHGHAR
+12 
-23 SHRDRVEP
+23 S
-31 ERDATERGPMTD
+31 D
-43 IDVRLREDV
+43 IDARLREDV
-52 HVLGE
+52 HLLGE
-57 LLGETIRQ
+57 LLGNTIREQ
-65 QHGDA
+65 YGDD
-70 FLQKIEDIR
+70 FLDKIEQIR
-79 HSAKADRRGPG
+79 KGAKADRHGAGDELSTRLN
-90 EQLTST
+90 QLQ
-96 LADLAEKD
+96 ENE

-117 LANMAEQYQLIRR
+117 LANIAEQYQLIHR
-130 RDAGQPEPFEA
+130 RDESQPAPFEA

-150 LKQAGH
+150 LQSEGH
-156 SNDALARQLAKL
+156 SNESLARQLGRL
-168 DIQLVLTAHPTEV
+168 EIELVLTAHPTEV
-181 ARRTLIQKYDAIAG
+181 ARRTLIQKYDAIAA
-195 QLAAQDHR
+195 QLALQDHR
-203 DLTPDERHQV
+203 DLTTAEREQI
-213 RERLRRLIAE
+213 RQRLQRLIAE

-257 SHLRKV
+257 NYLRKA
-263 DKALLDATGLR
+263 DQALHAATGLR

-300 AVTRE
+300 PVTRE
-305 VLLLARWMAADLFLR
+305 VLLLARWMAADLYLR
-320 DIDALAAELSM
+320 DVDHLASELSM
-331 QQASD
+331 QQASP
-336 ALRER
+336 ALQAK
-341 VGDSAEPYRA
+341 VGDSVEPYRA
-351 VLKQLRDRLRATRA
+351 LLKQLRERLRATRQ
-365 WAHTALTSSQPASAE
+365 WAHTALSSSTPAPAE
-380 VLVDNRYLIAP
+380 VLQNNRDLLEP

-405 VIAEGPLLDCLRRA
+405 VIADGPLLDCLRRA

-425 LGRLDVRQ
+425 LVRLDVRQ
-433 DAARHRDA
+433 DSSRHSAAM
-441 LTEITD
+441 TEITD
-447 YLGLGRYADWDEDRR
+447 YLGLGRYEDWDEEAR
-462 IEFLQAELKNR
+462 ISFLMKELANR

-478 AHFRPQADTA
+478 SYFKPSADTA
-488 EVLATCREVAAA
+488 EVLNTCKEVAAA

-514 AASDVLAVQLLLKEA
+514 AASDVLAVQLLLKES
-529 GLTRPMRVV
+529 GVQRPMRVV

-548 NAGPVMQRLLG
+548 NAGPVIEQLLL
-559 LPGYRAGLRG
+559 LPGYRARLQG

-591 AQYRAQENLVRIC
+591 AQYRAQERLVDIC
-604 AEHQVELLLFHGRG
+604 REQQVELLLFHGRG

-648 QGEMIRFKFGLPG
+648 QGEMIRFKFGLPD

-680 PPPPPQ
+680 PPPPPE
-686 PAWREVMDQLA
+686 PAWRHLMDELA
-697 ADGVK
+697 ADGVS
-702 AYRSVVRDNPDFV
+702 AYRAVVRENPQFV

-761 MLPAWLGWET
+761 MLPAWLGWEA
-771 ALSNALARGQG
+771 ALSKALERGEG
-782 ELLAQMREQWPFFRT
+782 ELLGQMREQWPFFRT

-805 LAKADAQIAEAYDE
+805 LAKADADIARLYDE

-837 SQSCQ
+837 SQACS
-842 VVLGLTGQQVLLA
+842 VVLGLTGQSQLLA
-855 HSPETLEFISLRNT
+855 HSPDTLEFIRLRNT
-869 YLDPLHR
+869 YLDPLHL

-886 SREAALDSPLEQAL
+886 QQEAAQDSPLEQAL
-900 LVTVAGIAAGLRNT
+900 LVSVAGIAAGLRNT

>member
-1 MPAKNQ
+1 M
-7 NAVPG
+7 
-12 TGCAGVHGHAR
+12 
-23 SHRDRVEP
+23 S
-31 ERDATERGPMTD
+31 D
-43 IDVRLREDV
+43 IDARLREDV
-52 HVLGE
+52 HLLGE
-57 LLGETIRQ
+57 LLGNTIREQ
-65 QHGDA
+65 YGDD
-70 FLQKIEDIR
+70 FLDKIEQIR
-79 HSAKADRRGPG
+79 KGAKADRRGAG
-90 EQLTST
+90 DELSASLNQLQE
-96 LADLAEKD
+96 DE

-117 LANMAEQYQLIRR
+117 LANIAEQYQLIHR
-130 RDAGQPEPFEA
+130 RDESQPAPFES

-150 LKQAGH
+150 LQSEGH
-156 SNDALARQLAKL
+156 SNESLARQLARL
-168 DIQLVLTAHPTEV
+168 EIELVLTAHPTEV
-181 ARRTLIQKYDAIAG
+181 ARRTLIQKYDAIAA
-195 QLAAQDHR
+195 QLALQDHR
-203 DLTPDERHQV
+203 DLTTAEREQI
-213 RERLRRLIAE
+213 RERLQRLIAE

-230 RRTRP
+230 RRIRP

-257 SHLRKV
+257 NYLRKA
-263 DKALLDATGLR
+263 DRALHAATGLR

-300 AVTRE
+300 PVTRE
-305 VLLLARWMAADLFLR
+305 VLLLARWMAADLYLR
-320 DIDALAAELSM
+320 DIDHLASELSM
-331 QQASD
+331 QQASP
-336 ALRER
+336 ALQAK
-341 VGDSAEPYRA
+341 VGDSVEPYRA
-351 VLKQLRDRLRATRA
+351 LLKQLRERLRATRQ
-365 WAHTALTSSQPASAE
+365 WAHTALSSSTPAPVE
-380 VLVDNRYLIAP
+380 VLQNNRELLDP

-405 VIAEGPLLDCLRRA
+405 VIADGPLLDCLRRA

-425 LGRLDVRQ
+425 LVRLDVRQ
-433 DAARHRDA
+433 DSSRHSAAM
-441 LTEITD
+441 TEITD
-447 YLGLGRYADWDEDRR
+447 YLGLGRYEDWDEDAR
-462 IEFLQAELKNR
+462 ISFLSKELANR

-478 AHFRPQADTA
+478 GYFKPSADTG
-488 EVLATCREVAAA
+488 EVLNTCKEIAAA

-514 AASDVLAVQLLLKEA
+514 AASDVLAVQLLLKES
-529 GLTRPMRVV
+529 GVQRPMRVV

-548 NAGPVMQRLLG
+548 NAGPVMERLLQ
-559 LPGYRAGLRG
+559 LPGYRARLQG

-591 AQYRAQENLVRIC
+591 AQYRAQERLVDIC
-604 AEHQVELLLFHGRG
+604 REQQVELLLFHGRG

-648 QGEMIRFKFGLPG
+648 QGEMIRFKFGLPD

-680 PPPPPQ
+680 PPPPPE
-686 PAWREVMDQLA
+686 PAWRHLMDELA
-697 ADGVK
+697 ADGVS
-702 AYRSVVRDNPDFV
+702 AYRAVVRENPQFV

-761 MLPAWLGWET
+761 MLPAWLGWEA
-771 ALSNALARGQG
+771 ALSKALERGEG
-782 ELLAQMREQWPFFRT
+782 ELLGQMREQWPFFRT

-805 LAKADAQIAEAYDE
+805 LAKADADIARLYDE

-837 SQSCQ
+837 SQACS
-842 VVLGLTGQQVLLA
+842 VVLGLTGQSQLLA
-855 HSPETLEFISLRNT
+855 HSPDTLEFIRLRNT
-869 YLDPLHR
+869 YLDPLHL

-886 SREAALDSPLEQAL
+886 QQEAAQDSPLEQAL
-900 LVTVAGIAAGLRNT
+900 LVSVAGIAAGLRNT

>member
-1 MPAKNQ
+1 
-7 NAVPG
+7 
-12 TGCAGVHGHAR
+12 
-23 SHRDRVEP
+23 
-31 ERDATERGPMTD
+31 MTD

-70 FLQKIEDIR
+70 FLQKIEAIR
-79 HSAKADRRGPG
+79 HSAKADRRVAG
-90 EQLTST
+90 EQLSST
-96 LADLAEKD
+96 LADLADED

-130 RDAGQPEPFEA
+130 RDADQPEPFEA

-156 SNDALARQLAKL
+156 GNDALARQLAKL

-181 ARRTLIQKYDAIAG
+181 ARRTLIQKYDAIAA

-203 DLTPDERHQV
+203 DLTPGERQQV

-250 SLWHAIP
+250 SLWQAIP
-257 SHLRKV
+257 NHLRKV
-263 DKALLDATGLR
+263 DKALHDATGLR

-331 QQASD
+331 QHASS

-351 VLKQLRDRLRATRA
+351 VLKQLRERLRATRA
-365 WAHTALTSSQPASAE
+365 WAHAALTSSPPAGAE
-380 VLVDNRYLIAP
+380 VLVDNRDLIAP

-419 VTFGLF
+419 VTFGLY

-447 YLGLGRYADWDEDRR
+447 YLGLGRYADWDEEQR
-462 IEFLQAELKNR
+462 IAFLLAELKNR

-478 AHFRPQADTA
+478 AHFQPQAETA
-488 EVLATCREVAAA
+488 EVLATCREIAAA

-604 AEHQVELLLFHGRG
+604 REHQVELLLFHGRG

-697 ADGVK
+697 ADGVQ

-771 ALSNALARGQG
+771 ALNNALQRGQG

-819 RLVQPDLLPL
+819 RLVQPELLPL
-829 GAHLRDLL
+829 GVRLRDLL

-842 VVLGLTGQQVLLA
+842 VVLGLTGQPVLLA

-886 SREAALDSPLEQAL
+886 RREAALDSPLEQAL

>member
-1 MPAKNQ
+1 M
-7 NAVPG
+7 
-12 TGCAGVHGHAR
+12 
-23 SHRDRVEP
+23 S
-31 ERDATERGPMTD
+31 D
-43 IDVRLREDV
+43 IDARLREDV
-52 HVLGE
+52 HLLGE
-57 LLGETIRQ
+57 LLGNTIRDQ
-65 QHGDA
+65 YGDD
-70 FLQKIEDIR
+70 FLDKIEQIR
-79 HSAKADRRGPG
+79 KGAKADRRGAISDKAAG
-90 EQLTST
+90 DELSSRLNQLQ
-96 LADLAEKD
+96 ENE

-117 LANMAEQYQLIRR
+117 LANIAEQYQLIHR
-130 RDAGQPEPFEA
+130 RDESQPAPFES

-150 LKQAGH
+150 LQAEGH
-156 SNDALARQLAKL
+156 SNESLARQLGRL
-168 DIQLVLTAHPTEV
+168 EIELVLTAHPTEV
-181 ARRTLIQKYDAIAG
+181 ARRTLIQKYDAIAA
-195 QLAAQDHR
+195 QLALQDHR
-203 DLTPDERHQV
+203 DLTSAEREQI
-213 RERLRRLIAE
+213 RQRLQRLIAE

-257 SHLRKV
+257 NYLRKA
-263 DKALLDATGLR
+263 DQALHAATGLR

-300 AVTRE
+300 PVTRE
-305 VLLLARWMAADLFLR
+305 VLLLARWMAADLYLR
-320 DIDALAAELSM
+320 DIDHLASELSM
-331 QQASD
+331 QQASP
-336 ALRER
+336 ALQAK
-341 VGDSAEPYRA
+341 VGDSVEPYRA
-351 VLKQLRDRLRATRA
+351 LLKQLRERLRATRQ
-365 WAHTALTSSQPASAE
+365 WAHTALSSSTPAPGE
-380 VLVDNRYLIAP
+380 VLQNNRDLLEP

-405 VIAEGPLLDCLRRA
+405 VIADGPLLDCLRRA

-425 LGRLDVRQ
+425 LVRLDVRQ
-433 DAARHRDA
+433 DSSRHSAAM
-441 LTEITD
+441 TEITD
-447 YLGLGRYADWDEDRR
+447 YLGLGRYEDWDEATR
-462 IEFLQAELKNR
+462 ISFLMKELANR

-478 AHFRPQADTA
+478 SYFKPSADTA
-488 EVLATCREVAAA
+488 EVLNTCKEVAAA

-514 AASDVLAVQLLLKEA
+514 AASDVLAVQLLLKES
-529 GLTRPMRVV
+529 GVQRPMRVV

-548 NAGPVMQRLLG
+548 NAGPVIEQLLL
-559 LPGYRAGLRG
+559 LPGYRARLQG

-591 AQYRAQENLVRIC
+591 AQYRAQERLVDIC
-604 AEHQVELLLFHGRG
+604 REQQVELLLFHGRG

-648 QGEMIRFKFGLPG
+648 QGEMIRFKFGLPD

-680 PPPPPQ
+680 PPPPPE
-686 PAWREVMDQLA
+686 PAWRHLMDELA
-697 ADGVK
+697 ADGVS
-702 AYRSVVRDNPDFV
+702 AYRAVVRENPQFV

-761 MLPAWLGWET
+761 MLPAWLGWEA
-771 ALSNALARGQG
+771 ALSKALERGEG
-782 ELLAQMREQWPFFRT
+782 ELLGHMREQWPFFRT

-805 LAKADAQIAEAYDE
+805 LAKADADIARLYDE

-837 SQSCQ
+837 SQACS
-842 VVLGLTGQQVLLA
+842 VVLGLTGQSQLLA
-855 HSPETLEFISLRNT
+855 HSPDTLEFIRLRNT
-869 YLDPLHR
+869 YLDPLHL

-886 SREAALDSPLEQAL
+886 QQEAAQDSPLEQAL
-900 LVTVAGIAAGLRNT
+900 LVSVAGIAAGLRNT

>member
-1 MPAKNQ
+1 
-7 NAVPG
+7 
-12 TGCAGVHGHAR
+12 
-23 SHRDRVEP
+23 
-31 ERDATERGPMTD
+31 MTD

-65 QHGDA
+65 QHGEA
-70 FLQKIEDIR
+70 FLQKIEAIR
-79 HSAKADRRGPG
+79 HSAKADRRSAG
-90 EQLTST
+90 EQLSST
-96 LADLAEKD
+96 LGDLAEDD

-130 RDAGQPEPFEA
+130 RDGDQPEPFEA

-150 LKQAGH
+150 LKHAGH
-156 SNDALARQLAKL
+156 GNQALADEVAAL

-203 DLTPDERHQV
+203 DLTPQEAEQV

-250 SLWHAIP
+250 SLWQAIP

-263 DKALLDATGLR
+263 DKALHDATGLR
-274 LPLEAAPIRFA
+274 LPLDAAPIRFA

-320 DIDALAAELSM
+320 DIDALAAQLSM
-331 QQASD
+331 QQASN

-351 VLKQLRDRLRATRA
+351 LLKQLRDRLRATRA
-365 WAHTALTSSQPASAE
+365 WAHAALTGSQPPGAE
-380 VLVDNRYLIAP
+380 VLVDNRDLIAP
-391 LELCYQSLHECGMG
+391 LQLCYDSLNECGMG
-405 VIAEGPLLDCLRRA
+405 VIADGPLLDCLRRA

-425 LGRLDVRQ
+425 LVRLDVRQ

-441 LTEITD
+441 LSEITE
-447 YLGLGRYADWDEDRR
+447 YLGLGRYADWDEEQR
-462 IEFLQAELKNR
+462 ISFLQDELKNR

-478 AHFRPQADTA
+478 GHFTPEDDTA
-488 EVLATCREVAAA
+488 EVLATCREIAAA
-500 PAASLGSYVISMAG
+500 PGASLGSYVISMAG

-559 LPGYRAGLRG
+559 LPSYRDSLHG

-591 AQYRAQENLVRIC
+591 AQYRAQESLVRIC
-604 AEHQVELLLFHGRG
+604 AEHEVELLLFHGRG

-702 AYRSVVRDNPDFV
+702 AYRQVVRETPDFV

-771 ALSNALARGQG
+771 ALNNALASGQG
-782 ELLAQMREQWPFFRT
+782 AMLAQMREQWPFFRT

-819 RLVQPDLLPL
+819 RLVQPELLPL

-842 VVLGLTGQQVLLA
+842 VVLALTGQPVLLA

-886 SREAALDSPLEQAL
+886 AREAALDSPLEQAL

>member
-1 MPAKNQ
+1 
-7 NAVPG
+7 
-12 TGCAGVHGHAR
+12 
-23 SHRDRVEP
+23 
-31 ERDATERGPMTD
+31 MTD

-52 HVLGE
+52 HLLGE

-65 QHGDA
+65 QYGDG
-70 FLQKIEDIR
+70 FLQKIEAIR
-79 HSAKADRRGPG
+79 HSAKADRRGAG
-90 EQLTST
+90 ERLSST
-96 LADLAEKD
+96 LDDLADDE

-117 LANMAEQYQLIRR
+117 LANIAEQYQLIHRR
-130 RDAGQPEPFEA
+130 GADQPAPFEDRA
-141 RVLPELLAR
+141 LPELLAR
-150 LKQAGH
+150 LRGVGH
-156 SNDALARQLAKL
+156 HGPTLARQLAEL
-168 DIQLVLTAHPTEV
+168 DIELVLTAHPTEV
-181 ARRTLIQKYDAIAG
+181 ARRTLIQKYDAIAA
-195 QLAAQDHR
+195 QLTAQDHR
-203 DLTPDERHQV
+203 DLTPNERQQI

-250 SLWHAIP
+250 SLWQAIP

-263 DKALLDATGLR
+263 DQALFEATGER
-274 LPLEAAPIRFA
+274 LPLHAAPIRFA

-300 AVTRE
+300 PVTRE

-331 QQASD
+331 QQASS
-336 ALRER
+336 ALRAQ

-351 VLKQLRDRLRATRA
+351 ALKQLRERLRATRA
-365 WAHTALTSSQPASAE
+365 WAQASLSEPQPAGSQ
-380 VLVDNRYLIAP
+380 VLADNADLIEP
-391 LELCYQSLHECGMG
+391 LERCHQSLHDCGMG
-405 VIAEGPLLDCLRRA
+405 VIADGALLDCLRRA

-425 LGRLDVRQ
+425 LVRLDVRQ
-433 DAARHRDA
+433 DAARHREA
-441 LTEITD
+441 LSEITE
-447 YLGLGRYADWDEDRR
+447 YLGLGRYADWDEERR
-462 IEFLQAELKNR
+462 IDFLQTELANR

-478 AHFRPQADTA
+478 RSFAPEPDTA
-488 EVLATCREVAAA
+488 EVLATCREIANA

-559 LPGYRAGLRG
+559 LPGYRDGLHG

-604 AEHQVELLLFHGRG
+604 REHQVELLLFHGRG

-680 PPPPPQ
+680 PPPPPE

-697 ADGVK
+697 ADGVQ
-702 AYRSVVRDNPDFV
+702 AYRAVVRENPDFV

-771 ALSNALARGQG
+771 ALGNALARGQG
-782 ELLAQMREQWPFFRT
+782 ELLAQMRAQWPFFRT

-805 LAKADAQIAEAYDE
+805 LAKADAQIAKAYDE
-819 RLVQPDLLPL
+819 RLVQPQLLAL

-837 SQSCQ
+837 SQSCDI
-842 VVLGLTGQQVLLA
+842 VLSLTGQPVLLA

-869 YLDPLHR
+869 YLDPLHQ

-886 SREAALDSPLEQAL
+886 VREAALDSPLEQAL